1 MVVVILFVYTLCLY
15 WFFHVASCTG
25 SMKHRSVKHFGYE
38 FLYGSNS
45 IDKNKPLKEKI
56 PSICDDLINRMKR
69 QSIIDFIPDQL
80 TINQYEPGQGEIGKS
95 CLQMLYSPANTYLFK
110 VVIAILEK
118 GVKYVQSKQQNT
130 PERRHWRRSFVFI
143 VYFGHMSHLFLV
155 FQLLTLNK

>member
-1 MVVVILFVYTLCLY
+1 MIVVILFVYTLCLY

-80 TINQYEPGQGEIGKS
+80 TINQYEPGQGEMGKS

-110 VVIAILEK
+110 VVILTCSKSVIVHLE
-118 GVKYVQSKQQNT
+118 SD
-130 PERRHWRRSFVFI
+130 PSF
-143 VYFGHMSHLFLV
+143 YQESEEKHAKC
-155 FQLLTLNK
+155 FQLLIKYEVPIKLSDSS